1 MTLVVSSSQRGK
13 FEIRISKSETNAE
26 FEIQMFKTPYPQ
38 VFVLSF
44 LSWSFGFVSNF
55 EFRVSDFGFSLGW
68 SRPERRIGERP
79 TKKPLPDE
87 EKKRRA
93 RHTILSLPA
102 GPGGS

>member
-1 MTLVVSSSQRGK
+1 MTLIVSSSQRGK
-13 FEIRISKSETNAE
+13 FEIRISKSETNAK
-26 FEIQMFKTPYPQ
+26 FEIQMFKTPYHQ
-38 VFVLSF
+38 VFVLNF
-44 LSWSFGFVSNF
+44 RSWSFGFVSNF
-55 EFRVSDFGFSLGW
+55 VLRISDFGLGG

-93 RHTILSLPA
+93 GHTILSLPA